1 MTNVQYIENTLST
14 VDRILLDTSTLMC
27 PGCQQFIRNNK
38 KLICGSGKKLII
50 PKAVYAELAR
60 HLGGEDQE
68 KSEHAVAAVELICTN
83 KEIFEVENVPLT
95 EEEIAHAFA
104 DAQLLSDLTAH
115 RSEFNQLLI
124 SNDRNLSSDAF
135 DLNQQQ
141 SCRGRKVLV
150 CYINRLGEMHR
161 CDCARPVVTESVAE
175 DNEPETEI
183 QTETQMEPEKTSAPA
198 AAADQEWYF
207 DTKSGVIGVVGAGV
221 LYGICQALKYAINR
235 H

>member
-1 MTNVQYIENTLST
+1 MTNVQYIENTIST
-14 VDRILLDTSTLMC
+14 VGRILLDTSTLMS
-27 PGCQQFIRNNK
+27 PGCQQFILNNK
-38 KLICGSGKKLII
+38 ELICGSGKKLII

-60 HLGGEDQE
+60 HLGNEDQE
-68 KSEHAVAAVELICTN
+68 KSTHAVAAVELICTN

-104 DAQLLSDLTAH
+104 DAQLLSDLTVH

-141 SCRGRKVLV
+141 SCKGRKILV
-150 CYINRLGEMHR
+150 CYINRFGEMHR
-161 CDCARPVVTESVAE
+161 CDCARPVITESAAE
-175 DNEPETEI
+175 DIEPETET
-183 QTETQMEPEKTSAPA
+183 QTETENVSVPA
-198 AAADQEWYF
+198 AAADQEWSF
-207 DTKSGVIGVVGAGV
+207 DTKSGVIGVVGAGI